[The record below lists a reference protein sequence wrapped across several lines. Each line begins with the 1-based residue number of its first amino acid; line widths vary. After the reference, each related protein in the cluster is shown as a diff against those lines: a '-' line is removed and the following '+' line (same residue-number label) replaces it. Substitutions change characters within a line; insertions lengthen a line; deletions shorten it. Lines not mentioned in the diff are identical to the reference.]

1 VFRPNK
7 TLKKT
12 RIKVYNKPALPNLLY
27 GSENWTIKSKDAT
40 RITARYTWTDHKRNT
55 EIAKEL
61 NITPVLDT
69 VQDYEKN
76 DTTCKSKAT

>member
-27 GSENWTIKSKDAT
+27 GSENLTIKAKDET
-40 RITARYTWTDHKRNT
+40 RITARYTWTDHKTNA

-69 VQDYEKN
+69 VQDYEK
-76 DTTCKSKAT
+76 K